1 MVWLLG
7 EIYYI
12 LTTYLNVEKG
22 IVFLLYVCTCIF
34 VNTIPI
40 LFCTVP
46 RKYNYLPETALL
58 PTLTSSLQNMSGMYI
73 SMLHT
78 HSWFLIDVH
87 FFAANLASCII
98 EVECI
103 MNVLSTCE
111 STLPPCDFNA
121 VISPLITAGIQP
133 YKSGFSVFYQ

>member
-1 MVWLLG
+1 MQM
-7 EIYYI
+7 Y
-12 LTTYLNVEKG
+12 
-22 IVFLLYVCTCIF
+22 F

-87 FFAANLASCII
+87 FFAANLAPCII

-121 VISPLITAGIQP
+121 VISPLITITAGIQP